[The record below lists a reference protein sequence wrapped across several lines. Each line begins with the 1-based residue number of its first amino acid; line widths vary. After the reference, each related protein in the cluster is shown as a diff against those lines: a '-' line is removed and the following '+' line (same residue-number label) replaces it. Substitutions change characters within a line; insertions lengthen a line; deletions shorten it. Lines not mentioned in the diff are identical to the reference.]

1 MPYKMRKMPNKSC
14 YKVYNKNSKR
24 VFSKCASKKKAV
36 RQMKLLDV
44 LEKARNSRKTRK
56 NKK

>member
-14 YKVYNKNSKR
+14 YKVYNKNTKR

-36 RQMKLLDV
+36 RQMNLLGV